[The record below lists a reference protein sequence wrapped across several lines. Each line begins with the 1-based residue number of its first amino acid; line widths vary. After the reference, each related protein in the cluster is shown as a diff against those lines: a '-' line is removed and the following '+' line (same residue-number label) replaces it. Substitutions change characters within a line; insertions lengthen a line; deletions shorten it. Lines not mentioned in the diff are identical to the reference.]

1 MEKTDKSKIWFAV
14 VNVYAASQTAA
25 VLWKKAEYLLRQ
37 RGVPY
42 HGTFT
47 GNTGTAVEL
56 TFDACAAGYRRFIA
70 VGGDGTVHDVLNGIA
85 NFVEW
90 SAGSDNE
97 CDFSDF
103 TLTVIPFGSGNDW
116 IKSLGIP
123 RDVDRVVDVI
133 TAGVTAKQDVVRV
146 SMLDPKALPEE
157 SEISVSYM
165 ANIGGVGLDAKV
177 CERVNAKKIEG
188 RRGKILFITSL
199 ICAIRERKSI
209 PMKVI
214 ADDKVIFDGPYY
226 SMAFGIGKHSGGS
239 MRQTPAAVLD
249 DFLLDVTVIPEVPM
263 RRLIPESRRLFSGT
277 LLDVPEVVSAK
288 CTKVVVLPSDMSTPQ
303 LVEVDG
309 ELVGNAPVKLE
320 VLKTQLNVIVHP
332 DWKH

>member
-1 MEKTDKSKIWFAV
+1 MKKTDKSKIWFAV
-14 VNVYAASQTAA
+14 VNVFAASRTAA

-37 RGVPY
+37 KGVPY

-90 SAGSDNE
+90 SAGSDSK

-123 RDVDRVVDVI
+123 RDVDRVVDII

-146 SMLDPKALPEE
+146 SLLDPDALPQEAE
-157 SEISVSYM
+157 MAVTYM
-165 ANIGGVGLDAKV
+165 ANIGGVGIDAKV
-177 CERVNAKKIEG
+177 CEHVNAKKIEG
-188 RRGKILFITSL
+188 KRGKILFITSL
-199 ICAIRERKSI
+199 IRAIRDRKSI
-209 PMKVI
+209 PLKVI
-214 ADDKVIFDGPYY
+214 ADGNVIFDGPYY
-226 SMAFGIGKHSGGS
+226 SIAFGIGKHSGGS

-249 DFLLDVTVIPEVPM
+249 DGLLDVTVIPEVPM
-263 RRLIPESRRLFSGT
+263 KRLLPESRHLFTGK
-277 LLDVPEVVSAK
+277 LLDVPEVVSAQGRK
-288 CTKVVVLPSDMSTPQ
+288 IMVLPADMSAPQ
-303 LVEVDG
+303 LAEVDG
-309 ELVGNAPVKLE
+309 ELVGNAPLKLE
-320 VLKTQLNVIVHP
+320 VLSTQLNVIINP
-332 DWKH
+332 NRKS